1 VIPSYALP
9 GFVAI
14 DRIAASSKDAA
25 RNNGHPPV
33 PIGRGRSATMVLYTY
48 NLWLVLASILIALMA
63 TFTGLSLTRGLSA
76 VAIGQR
82 QLRIVMAAIALGG
95 GIWSM
100 HFVAMLAMRFGV
112 PVYYEMILT
121 IASALIAILLAG
133 VALLI
138 MHFAVR
144 TRAAMAMSGA
154 ILGIGIVVMHYVGLS
169 AMEGCVPVYTPAS
182 TVLATTLAVAL
193 GIAAIAIAYGR
204 RTERNLLLASIVFGT
219 AVAVVHFSAMLQT
232 TFLPTAVDTA
242 ASPQLDN
249 AQIAVLVLLS
259 VFVISGAFL
268 LSGASFMI
276 RQPAPATVVV
286 TTAAPSAAPAEP
298 TQRLPYERDNRTH
311 LVPFD
316 AVLAL
321 HAEGHYTTA
330 WLVSGPVFC
339 PWSIT
344 QAEQRLPA
352 FFVRVHRSWI
362 VNIPRVAAYERAK
375 DHGYCV
381 FQGTPGLTRVP
392 VARTRTTAVREALGL

>member
-1 VIPSYALP
+1 
-9 GFVAI
+9 
-14 DRIAASSKDAA
+14 
-25 RNNGHPPV
+25 
-33 PIGRGRSATMVLYTY
+33 MVVFTY

-63 TFTGLSLTRGLSA
+63 TFTGLSLTRGLSS

-100 HFVAMLAMRFGV
+100 HFVAMLAMRFGT

-138 MHFAVR
+138 MHFAPR
-144 TRAAMAMSGA
+144 TRAAMALSGA
-154 ILGIGIVVMHYVGLS
+154 TLGIGIVVMHYVGLS
-169 AMEGCVPVYTPAS
+169 AMEGCLPVSSPAS
-182 TVLATTLAVAL
+182 IALAAALAITL
-193 GIAAIAIAYGR
+193 GIAAIGIAYGR
-204 RTERNLLLASIVFGT
+204 RTERNLLLATAVFGT
-219 AVAVVHFSAMLQT
+219 AVAVVHFTAMFQT
-232 TFLPTAVDTA
+232 TFLPAVLDTSV
-242 ASPQLDN
+242 SPRLGN
-249 AQIAVLVLLS
+249 AQIAVIVLLS

-276 RQPAPATVVV
+276 RQPIPTTPPLPVAP
-286 TTAAPSAAPAEP
+286 PHEP

-316 AVLAL
+316 AVLAV
-321 HAEGHYTTA
+321 HADGHYTTA
-330 WLVSGPVFC
+330 FLESGAVFC

-344 QAEQRLPA
+344 QADARLPPG
-352 FFVRVHRSWI
+352 FMRVHRGWI
-362 VNIPRVAAYERAK
+362 VNLARVSAYERAK

-381 FQGTPGLTRVP
+381 FQGTTGLTRVP
-392 VARTRTTAVREALGL
+392 VARTRIAPLREALGL

>member
-1 VIPSYALP
+1 
-9 GFVAI
+9 
-14 DRIAASSKDAA
+14 
-25 RNNGHPPV
+25 
-33 PIGRGRSATMVLYTY
+33 MVVYSY

-63 TFTGLSLTRGLSA
+63 TFTGLSLTRGLST
-76 VAIGQR
+76 VTIGQR

-100 HFVAMLAMRFGV
+100 HFVAMLAMRFGI

-138 MHFAVR
+138 MHFAPR
-144 TRAAMAMSGA
+144 TRSAMGISGA

-169 AMEGCVPVYTPAS
+169 AMEGCLPVSSPAGIA
-182 TVLATTLAVAL
+182 LATLLAIGL
-193 GIAAIAIAYGR
+193 GIAAIGIAYGR
-204 RTERNLLLASIVFGT
+204 RTERNMLLASVVFGT

-232 TFLPTAVDTA
+232 TFLPAVLA
-242 ASPQLDN
+242 AEGSPRLDN

-276 RQPAPATVVV
+276 RQPILQTAPLPMPPA
-286 TTAAPSAAPAEP
+286 AAPPAPETA
-298 TQRLPYERDNRTH
+298 QRLPYERDNRTH

-316 AVLAL
+316 AVLAI

-330 WLVSGPVFC
+330 WLDTGAVFC

-344 QAEQRLPA
+344 QADERLPPG
-352 FFVRVHRSWI
+352 FMRVHRSWI
-362 VNIPRVAAYERAK
+362 VNLVRVSAYERAK
-375 DHGYCV
+375 DHGYCI
-381 FQGTPGLTRVP
+381 FQDIPGLTRVP
-392 VARTRTTAVREALGL
+392 VARTRIAPLREALGL